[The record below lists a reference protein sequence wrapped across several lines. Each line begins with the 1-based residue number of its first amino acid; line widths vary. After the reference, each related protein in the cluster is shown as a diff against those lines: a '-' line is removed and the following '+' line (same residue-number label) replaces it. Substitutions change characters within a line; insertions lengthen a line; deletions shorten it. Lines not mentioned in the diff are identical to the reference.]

1 MLKGLEL
8 GGDAGLDLGSE
19 RVDVFVYFFE
29 KDFWDTAGGHF
40 GEKTEV
46 KLVMEMEDEAKVKV
60 ILAEAR

>member
-1 MLKGLEL
+1 M
-8 GGDAGLDLGSE
+8 DLGSE
-19 RVDVFVYFFE
+19 GVDVFVYFFE

-40 GEKTEV
+40 GKKTEV